1 MGKANLFGVRKFY
14 ALANPPGK
22 YTYLHHIIIP
32 IFSIYL
38 IVVSF
43 LQVFRATALELDF
56 ALAVCL
62 AHKAQS
68 NSSKEAWNW
77 CWQDVEYNPFDVNF
91 HIFRV
96 KIYKSSITIGK
107 RLFLRFKSSL
117 IGLFVR
123 AAYIQGTIFTKFE
136 IKERRILFFQ
146 FLSEFHPL
154 IILSIST
161 FFFIQTFMNWGWVVS
176 ASTLRWWLLKTL
188 LFYME
193 IAQCS
198 FCVNNNVFCLS
209 TILYSPMS
217 L

>member
-62 AHKAQS
+62 AHKAKS
-68 NSSKEAWNW
+68 NGSKEAWNR

-161 FFFIQTFMNWGWVVS
+161 FFFYSNFHELGLGGQCKYTSVV
-176 ASTLRWWLLKTL
+176 AS
-188 LFYME
+188 
-193 IAQCS
+193 
-198 FCVNNNVFCLS
+198 
-209 TILYSPMS
+209 
-217 L
+217 